1 MAETSTGINKVVDT
15 TSKAVK
21 QSETAIVKFTRF
33 LKLKT
38 TILKRTQLPKKGTI
52 SKAEKFIKNW
62 NPGKGGKAGGDNK
75 FLKLA
80 AGAAI
85 LTMGTMH
92 FMPAQSAEAQ
102 TNQVLNEQYGGDK
115 AKMIA
120 DLKKE
125 KKLAKEGADKAQE
138 SSEGKNEEID
148 KQINHLEK
156 SQVTPSDGKVS
167 LGDTDRAKQMQ
178 EEIHK
183 KTKID
188 VDKFDSGVKGFVRL
202 IESKAIANAMGPGF
216 FESVVNVV
224 TETAGKVIEGTKR
237 GIAGAADFLTGNIFD
252 FDKKN
257 TPKETVD
264 DDGIPRADGVIDEN
278 KLKKVKVEYKDATE
292 IIQSTTTVQRDK
304 WMPPNETLIA
314 GPPMAGGSGS
324 LEEQAFV
331 QLTRELEGTKGD
343 KAYSRWFGG
352 RDEMDM
358 TNMTLQEVY
367 DEQTRRMNAGE
378 TTYNGLK
385 SAAVGVGQF
394 MDPLTQVKEMYQGQ
408 GRLQEF
414 DPTKIKFDKNVQ
426 HELLM
431 DLAKRKR
438 KINVSKELTK
448 QDFDIL
454 QQEWASFGPY
464 HGQTTQTT
472 TETKAR
478 YDEILKGLRDNQV
491 KVPGDQ
497 AALPPSQ
504 YPSYNQRGSVNN
516 TVMMIQQ
523 APPQRSN
530 DIPAQIASVPGGGG
544 GAPMI
549 LPMSHDASAEEVGNH
564 ILLTS
569 LTG

>member
-33 LKLKT
+33 LRLKT
-38 TILKRTQLPKKGTI
+38 TILKRTQLRKKGTI

-85 LTMGTMH
+85 HTMGTMH

-178 EEIHK
+178 EEVHK
-183 KTKID
+183 KSKID

-202 IESKAIANAMGPGF
+202 VESKAIANAMGPGF
-216 FESVVNVV
+216 FETVVNVV
-224 TETAGKVIEGTKR
+224 KETAGKVIEGTKR

-331 QLTRELEGTKGD
+331 QLTRELEGTEGD

-367 DEQTRRMNAGE
+367 DEQTKRMKSGE
-378 TTYNGLK
+378 TTYKVNGEDIS

-394 MDPLTQVKEMYQGQ
+394 MDPLTQVKEMYEAQ
-408 GRLQEF
+408 GREF
-414 DPTKIKFDKNVQ
+414 DPTKIKFDQNLQ
-426 HELLM
+426 NELLM

-438 KINVSKELTK
+438 GIDPSKELTK
-448 QDFDIL
+448 EDFDVL
-454 QQEWASFGPY
+454 QKEWASFGTY
-464 HGQTTQTT
+464 YGQTKQTT
-472 TETKAR
+472 TDTKAR
-478 YDEILKGLRDNQV
+478 YDDILKGL
-491 KVPGDQ
+491 
-497 AALPPSQ
+497 
-504 YPSYNQRGSVNN
+504 
-516 TVMMIQQ
+516 
-523 APPQRSN
+523 
-530 DIPAQIASVPGGGG
+530 
-544 GAPMI
+544 
-549 LPMSHDASAEEVGNH
+549 
-564 ILLTS
+564 
-569 LTG
+569 